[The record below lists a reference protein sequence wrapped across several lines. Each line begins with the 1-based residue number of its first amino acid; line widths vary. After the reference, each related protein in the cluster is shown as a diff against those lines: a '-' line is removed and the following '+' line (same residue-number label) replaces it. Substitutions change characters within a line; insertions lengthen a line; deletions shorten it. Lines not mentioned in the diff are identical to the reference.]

1 MSANIGTL
9 IAWLLILAISFLHLG
24 YALAYENPLTK
35 LINVKF
41 GWDEHVEG
49 YF

>member
-1 MSANIGTL
+1 MSVNGCFLFVWVATG
-9 IAWLLILAISFLHLG
+9 AVSFIHLG
-24 YALAYENPLTK
+24 YALGYENPLTK

-49 YF
+49 FF